1 MSDMQIEVGIFS
13 PANFN
18 SIQTCCPKSGHPADN
33 TLVTALGSSMR
44 GDDGV
49 GIVVLD
55 RLTKYGNFPDSIY
68 FHYDSSPLHLMDAFL
83 SQKFRKVIIVD
94 SAYLDQNPGEWQRF
108 ILNDNI
114 VLNFD
119 RNTNISM
126 HGLGLAGVLELC
138 NALNIGL
145 PEIVIYGVQPK
156 EVNFSNELSDIVQ
169 NAVPAICNSILK
181 DLRN

>member
-1 MSDMQIEVGIFS
+1 MSDMQIEVGFSS
-13 PANFN
+13 PAIIN
-18 SIQTCCPKSGHPADN
+18 SSQTCCPKSGSPADD

-49 GIVVLD
+49 GIVVLE
-55 RLTKYGNFPDSIY
+55 RLAKYGNLPDNIY
-68 FHYDSSPLHLMDAFL
+68 FQYDGSPVHLMDAFL
-83 SQKFRKVIIVD
+83 SQRFRKVMIVD
-94 SAYLDQNPGEWQRF
+94 SAYLNQNPGEWQRF
-108 ILNDNI
+108 TLNENIILN
-114 VLNFD
+114 LD

-138 NALNIGL
+138 NALKIEL

-169 NAVPAICNSILK
+169 NAVPAICSSILK